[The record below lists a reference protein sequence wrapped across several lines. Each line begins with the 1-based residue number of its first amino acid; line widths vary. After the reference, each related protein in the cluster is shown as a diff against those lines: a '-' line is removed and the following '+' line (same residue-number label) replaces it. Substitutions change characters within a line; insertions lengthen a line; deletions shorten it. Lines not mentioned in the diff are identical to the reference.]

1 MGRQSSR
8 IFFQGKDHKDI
19 YFQGHYHDKMYIGST
34 LVWEKLKSKLWV
46 KKQTNIELFPSSQLK
61 FGNGIFMAVGADK
74 DGKKTL
80 IRTSENG
87 YKWEEYEYDTPFNN
101 AANVSLHF
109 VNGKF
114 LLAGQGGIVTTQN
127 GKSLS
132 KLINVFTYNTLNYS
146 GTLKAPSY
154 NSCGL
159 DMYIS
164 DNDYIYATLPPGS
177 SPGTKAKFNSY
188 YGAIVYKSSDGEIWN
203 SINAKT
209 ASYTSTS
216 GYTEEYLI
224 ADCFPDEYSLGYF
237 ILFNNN
243 FYGNIENGKYGSVL
257 PHPSEYENL
266 MGYTTNFKT
275 STKIF
280 DNGYFYAR
288 GMGTNRTVA
297 AHQIENEFEYS
308 IDFQSWS
315 NDLINELIGESKYTV
330 KSYGTLL
337 RNSKYVLLADVS
349 LTNNPNVL
357 AIVMDKNIN
366 VLSAEELGTDCSH
379 YANVAMGNGIIL
391 IDNYGENN
399 KRTVMI
405 MEDK

>member
-46 KKQTNIELFPSSQLK
+46 KKQTNIELFPTDQLK
-61 FGNGIFMAVGADK
+61 FGNGIFMAVGPDK
-74 DGKKTL
+74 DRKKTL

-87 YKWEEYEYDTPFNN
+87 YEWTEYEYDTPFNS
-101 AANVSLHF
+101 AGNVSLHF

-127 GKSLS
+127 GKTLS
-132 KLINVFTYNTLNYS
+132 KLIDTFTYNTLNYS
-146 GTLKAPSY
+146 GTLNALSY
-154 NSCGL
+154 NSVGM
-159 DMYIS
+159 DRYIS
-164 DNDYIYATLPPGS
+164 NNDYIYTVLLPGS
-177 SPGTKAKFNSY
+177 SPGTKGEFDIY
-188 YGAIVYKSSDGEIWN
+188 CGAIVYKSSDGEIWN

-209 ASYTSTS
+209 ALYTSNAGNVS
-216 GYTEEYLI
+216 KYLI
-224 ADCFPDEYSLGYF
+224 ADCFPEEHNLGSF

-243 FYGNIENGKYGSVL
+243 FYGNIENGKYGSVF
-257 PHPSEYENL
+257 PYPSEYEHL

-280 DNGYFYAR
+280 DNGYFYAK
-288 GMGTNRTVA
+288 GMGGHRTVA
-297 AHQIENEFEYS
+297 THQIGNEFEYS
-308 IDFQSWS
+308 IDFKSWS
-315 NDLINELIGESKYTV
+315 NDLISELIGESKYTV

-337 RNSKYVLLADVS
+337 RDNKYVLLADVS

-357 AIVMDKNIN
+357 AIVMDKNMN

-379 YANVAMGNGIIL
+379 YASVAMGNGIIL
-391 IDNYGENN
+391 IDNYGESD